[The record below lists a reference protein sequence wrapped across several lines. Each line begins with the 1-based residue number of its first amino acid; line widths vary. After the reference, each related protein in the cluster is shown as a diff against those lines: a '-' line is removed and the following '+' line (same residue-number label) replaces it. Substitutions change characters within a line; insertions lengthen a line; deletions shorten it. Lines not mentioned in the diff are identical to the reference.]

1 MPNCNKLNII
11 TNFMRHDLAIII
23 VQNILFIGLY
33 GINTNVIHLLVLF
46 ELQCHVHYLDT
57 NVICLFV
64 LFRHE
69 YCVFICII
77 YTQKSCTQLPCL
89 NNAWNLCVNNM
100 NPWNNIF
107 WMDLEK
113 THETYK
119 FVMKLILL
127 PFYITLIMKL
137 NKNYVAPYGSNQ
149 LLILHMCVS
158 RTWIKLANNKTKFC
172 NNAFLQPI
180 MLHQRI

>member
-11 TNFMRHDLAIII
+11 TNFMRHDLAII
-23 VQNILFIGLY
+23 VVWNFLFIGSY
-33 GINTNVIHLLVLF
+33 GINTNAIHLLILF
-46 ELQCHVHYLDT
+46 EHQCHVHYLNM
-57 NVICLFV
+57 NVICLFI

-69 YCVFICII
+69 CCVFIHIL
-77 YTQKSCTQLPCL
+77 YTQKSCTWLPCL
-89 NNAWNLCVNNM
+89 NNAWNLCVNNI
-100 NPWNNIF
+100 NPWNN
-107 WMDLEK
+107 
-113 THETYK
+113 K
-119 FVMKLILL
+119 FCRIWKKPMKLILF

-149 LLILHMCVS
+149 LLILRMCVS

-180 MLHQRI
+180 MLHQTV